1 MEKALNSAMVEER
14 MTEVAERRNAIVD
27 EIASKKAEFD
37 EADVEKREEL
47 LNDVEALTKEADELD
62 NETKDLEEQR
72 STLKAQEE
80 RMSLAK
86 NLEKTVI
93 EERKTQMENVEV
105 RNTPEFVHAWR
116 EAVMSGD
123 DKNMRA
129 LFTTMKTTEPAG
141 TAPIPTYLQGRVESS
156 WERLS
161 ILNEV
166 SITNF
171 KGIVAVP
178 YEVSASGAQIH
189 NEGGD
194 PVTEEALTIG
204 QVLLQPKMI
213 KKYLRVSDEVES
225 LTDEQFMDYVA
236 DEIIYQINLFL
247 EKAVVSSGASAGV
260 KGMAYSNLAVPVETT
275 LSFNS
280 INEGLAELVEAF
292 DPVVIMNRKTFYK
305 NIMGLTDLQQRP
317 IYQIATDNAGRPQ
330 YFING
335 VRVLFSN
342 GLDPYDDLLEGGAWA
357 VVGDLRAYRLNLPD
371 GRIPTVLY
379 DPYTQAES
387 DMNKYVGKLL
397 AAGDIVRPKAIA
409 VLQIPRA

>member
-47 LNDVEALTKEADELD
+47 LTDVEALTKEADELE
-62 NETKDLEEQR
+62 NENKDLEEQR

-105 RNTPEFVHAWR
+105 RSTPEYAHAWR
-116 EAVMSGD
+116 EAVQSGD
-123 DKNMRA
+123 EKNLRA
-129 LFTTMKTTEPAG
+129 LYTTMKEGG
-141 TAPIPTYLQGRVESS
+141 TAPVPTYLQGRVEAS
-156 WERLS
+156 WQRLS

-166 SITNF
+166 SISTF
-171 KGIVAVP
+171 KGILAVP
-178 YEVSASGAQIH
+178 YEASSTGAEIH
-189 NEGGD
+189 AEGGNA
-194 PVTEEALTIG
+194 VTEESLTIG

-213 KKYLRVSDEVES
+213 KKYLRVSDEVEA
-225 LTDEQFMDYVA
+225 LTDEEFMDYIA
-236 DEIIYQINLFL
+236 DEIIYQINLLL
-247 EKAVVSSGASAGV
+247 ETKIVNGGANDGVVGLITSS
-260 KGMAYSNLAVPVETT
+260 LAVSITNA
-275 LSFNS
+275 LNFNS
-280 INEGLAELVEAF
+280 VNVALGNLIEAV
-292 DPVVIMNRKTFYK
+292 DPVVIMNRKTFF
-305 NIMGLTDLQQRP
+305 NNVMGLTDLQQRP
-317 IYQIATDNAGRPQ
+317 IFQIATDNAGRPQ
-330 YFING
+330 YYING

-342 GLDPYDDLLEGGAWA
+342 GLDAYDDASSGEAWA
-357 VVGDLRAYRLNLPD
+357 VVGDLKAYRLNLPA

-379 DPYTQAES
+379 DPYTYAES

-397 AAGDIVRPKAIA
+397 AGGGVVRPEAIA
-409 VLQIPRA
+409 VLKKSA